1 METVNGKSTGLAQ
14 INVAENGDNQ
24 IVIIPGAN
32 DILSAADVEKAQDV
46 LDASKVYFLIWLF
59 DYIYILTFLFNNV
72 CCEGFSL
79 SIGDTITSNISGSTK
94 I

>member
-24 IVIIPGAN
+24 IVIIPGVN

-46 LDASKVYFLIWLF
+46 LDSSKVYFLI
-59 DYIYILTFLFNNV
+59 
-72 CCEGFSL
+72 
-79 SIGDTITSNISGSTK
+79 
-94 I
+94 